1 MVVAFPNIGYHI
13 SEKESL
19 RGKMDIFYL
28 GACQVARSLL
38 ARLAGLDGLPMQ
50 FIFIEDIHS

>member
-19 RGKMDIFYL
+19 RGKMGIFDL

-38 ARLAGLDGLPMQ
+38 VRLAGLDAVH
-50 FIFIEDIHS
+50 IY